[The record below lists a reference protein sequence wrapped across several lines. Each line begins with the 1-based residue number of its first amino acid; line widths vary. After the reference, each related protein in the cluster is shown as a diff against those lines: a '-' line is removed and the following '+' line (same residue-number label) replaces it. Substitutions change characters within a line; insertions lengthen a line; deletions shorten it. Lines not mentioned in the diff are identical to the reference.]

1 MNPRIQRIWR
11 IRRMACAS
19 RNRERPH
26 DAISFH
32 LAALDHHARLVS
44 ALMIS

>member
-19 RNRERPH
+19 RNRGRPR

-32 LAALDHHARLVS
+32 LTALDHHARPVS
-44 ALMIS
+44 ALAIS